1 MSNEEMNVAK
11 AMSNEEKNG
20 ENVTKVTDTLMG
32 KLAEENGWRYVKQL
46 YDSGF
51 PFWGAND
58 MKSCKNMFVAGFLTC
73 SGVLE
78 GKLKE
83 VLTEVVTYE
92 VPDDPY
98 MCCERVR
105 VLSDEQI
112 NEIINRVFN

>member
-1 MSNEEMNVAK
+1 
-11 AMSNEEKNG
+11 MSNEEKNG
-20 ENVTKVTDTLMG
+20 DNVTKITDTPMG
-32 KLAEENGWRYVKQL
+32 KLAEEYGWRYIKQL

-58 MKSCKNMFVAGFLTC
+58 AESCKNMFVAGFSTC
-73 SGVLE
+73 SSVLV
-78 GKLKE
+78 GKLKK

-98 MCCERVR
+98 SCCEEVR

-112 NEIINRVFN
+112 NEIIYKVFH

>member
-1 MSNEEMNVAK
+1 MNNKEKNVAK
-11 AMSNEEKNG
+11 AMSNKEKNG
-20 ENVTKVTDTLMG
+20 ENVTKITNTPMG
-32 KLAEENGWRYVKQL
+32 KLAEENGWRYIKQL

-51 PFWGAND
+51 QFLGGDDA
-58 MKSCKNMFVAGFLTC
+58 KSCKNMFVAGFLTC
-73 SGVLE
+73 SSVLA

-112 NEIINRVFN
+112 NEIINKVFN